1 MKNKWELWLEV
12 NEERMLKISKA
23 NFQRA
28 SACAEC
34 HGKPIHCMEGQH
46 WKSELII
53 NKSFA
58 YEKQIQPDILKI
70 KQEQIQ

>member
-12 NEERMLKISKA
+12 NEERMLNISKA

-28 SACAEC
+28 NACVEC

-70 KQEQIQ
+70 KQELIQ